1 MLGPAAAQVGPP
13 VRLLPP
19 PPGAGPAIPEGTP
32 ATPPPAA
39 AEGESIKATP
49 LAPVDAAWI
58 GAPGG
63 IAHPLPQTMWQG
75 TPRALVATALP
86 QLAPTNSPALQ
97 DLARRLLLSNA
108 LAPAGQDAPD
118 QPSLAALRLERLA
131 ALGEV
136 EGALAV
142 LDALPET
149 MRSEAFDRR
158 RAELRFAKNDV
169 AGGCRQVQDSIAR
182 YQGLWWDRALIACQ
196 ALAGDREKAALGLA
210 LLREQKV
217 PRDATFDLLVEALG
231 GHARKLDKL
240 PEPTPLLMTLLA
252 AAKLPLPADAVAAAD
267 LPSLRAWAGNEG
279 VPPLQRL
286 AAAERAAALGAIAPE
301 ALGDLYGKVDV
312 KPEELGAAIKQ
323 RKTPASPRDRALL
336 YQVAHTDPAAGAR
349 AATAEALLA
358 DARKRGLFPVMA
370 RVLAPILA
378 ELAPGPELASFA
390 PEAVRAL
397 YAAGRADAAMPW
409 LAIVDPATAPTL
421 PLIERIAQG
430 EAGPARDAA
439 AVNGVI
445 ADLAKHDAGQAT
457 MAMTLLSALQDPVME
472 TQQIIL
478 DPSRE
483 VKLPNATLTIDLQRA
498 AAAKRVGE
506 TVLMSLLAAASGDRL
521 SDAPFVLA
529 QAVSGLRMVGL
540 EPEARAL
547 ALEAALDSGL

>member
-19 PPGAGPAIPEGTP
+19 PAGAGPAIPEGK
-32 ATPPPAA
+32 AETPPPAP
-39 AEGESIKATP
+39 AEGESIKTTP

-58 GAPGG
+58 GTPGG

-75 TPRALVATALP
+75 TPRALVAAALP
-86 QLAPTNSPALQ
+86 QLAPTRSPALQ

-108 LAPAGQDAPD
+108 VAPAGHDAPD
-118 QPSLAALRLERLA
+118 KPSLAALRLERLV
-131 ALGEV
+131 ALGEID
-136 EGALAV
+136 GALAV
-142 LDALPET
+142 LDAFPAT
-149 MRSEAFDRR
+149 TQSEALDHS
-158 RAELRFAKNDV
+158 RAELHFAKND
-169 AGGCRQVQDSIAR
+169 AEGGCRQVQDSIAR

-240 PEPTPLLMTLLA
+240 PQPTPLLMTLLA
-252 AAKLPLPADAVAAAD
+252 AAKLPLPADAVATAD
-267 LPSLRAWAGNEG
+267 LASLRAWAGNEA

-286 AAAERAAALGAIAPE
+286 AAAERATALGAFAPE

-323 RKTPASPRDRALL
+323 HKAPASPRDRALL
-336 YQVAHTDPAAGAR
+336 YQVAHTDPAVRAR
-349 AATAEALLA
+349 AAAVAALLA
-358 DARKRGLFPVMA
+358 DAQKHGLFPVMA

-378 ELAPGPELASFA
+378 ELAPGPELAGFA

-397 YAAGRADAAMPW
+397 YAAGRPDAAVPW
-409 LAIVDPATAPTL
+409 LAIVDPTAAPTL

-439 AVNGVI
+439 AVNGI
-445 ADLAKHDAGQAT
+445 FADLAKRDAAQAT
-457 MAMTLLSALQDPVME
+457 MVMTLLAALQDPAME

-483 VKLPNATLTIDLQRA
+483 VTLPNATLSIDLQRA
-498 AAAKRVGE
+498 AAAQRVGE
-506 TVLMSLLAAASGDRL
+506 TVLMSLLVAASGDHL

-529 QAVSGLRMVGL
+529 QAVAGLRAAGL
-540 EPEARAL
+540 EPEARVL